1 MKKDLKYPHS
11 LKIKVVIDELVT
23 NTNGLTNKD
32 AKDRLLTYGPNQIPE
47 TESISLFL
55 LLLKQFKSWLVIILI
70 IAAIISWFAG
80 QVLDTLVIIAVVVI
94 NAGIGFL
101 QEYRADKAIA
111 SLRKMIVKTAKVLR
125 DGKLITVLSYQLVPG
140 DVLVLEEGDSIPA
153 DGRIIQS
160 KNFRTIE
167 ASLTGESL
175 PISKK
180 EEIYP
185 KETALADRKNM
196 VWKGTFVAGGYA
208 KVVITGTGLKTA
220 IGDISETL
228 SKIEVKRTNF
238 MKKTDVLA
246 KHMSIIAITSS
257 VLIFLIGYFYRHF
270 EIKEILLISIAALVA
285 AVPEGLPA
293 VISIVLAIGANRMA
307 KRNAIVR
314 EFTATETLGA
324 VSAILTDK
332 TGTLTQNSLTVKK
345 IFISGSSE
353 YSVTGV
359 GWFPDGNFM
368 QQNSIINADIN
379 YALQEL
385 LKIAAVSNN
394 SEFNYDKQTNTYEL
408 IGDPTEGALSV
419 LAKKGG
425 ILIEKL
431 QLNKIDDLPF
441 DSTIKLRAT
450 LIKENQHSKIYVIG
464 APEELLERSTSILT
478 SQGKSNLN
486 KKAKEEIQQK
496 ISEWS
501 NDALRVIA
509 LAYKKQDTIK
519 INEEAIE
526 DLVFVGITGM
536 IDPPRHDS
544 KEAVE
549 KCRQA
554 GIRVIMVTGD
564 HVNTAVAIAKTSGI
578 IENIA
583 ENEIVALTEKQLLRL
598 DKDEFDKA
606 IRDISVFARLTPK
619 MKLKIA
625 ERLQAMGH
633 LIAMTGDGVNDA
645 PALKQ
650 ADVGISMGIMGTD
663 VARDSSD
670 LVLADDNFATVVS
683 AVEEGRIVFKNSRQ
697 TSFFLVTT
705 NIAESVTLLVSILIG
720 LPLPLT
726 ATQILWLNL
735 VTDGITDMALATEPG
750 HGEIMKINP
759 LLKNE
764 NILNKEILPFLF
776 INIVLMVG
784 LSLAA
789 FYYYMND
796 SLEKG
801 RTGVFIIMAFTQ
813 LFNIYNLRDIH
824 KSVLEIGLFSNK
836 YINLAVGISVL
847 LLIIVTEVPVLAT
860 IFNFKSLYIIDLII
874 LFSLSSSVLWVG
886 ELYKFFNKK
895 MRHQIDPQKKKN

>member
-1 MKKDLKYPHS
+1 MKKYLTYPHS
-11 LKIKVVIDELVT
+11 LKIKEVLDELNT
-23 NTNGLTNKD
+23 NINGLTNKD
-32 AKDRLLTYGPNQIPE
+32 AQERLTYYGLNEIPE
-47 TESISLFL
+47 GKSISIFRLV
-55 LLLKQFKSWLVIILI
+55 LKQFKSWLVIILI

-80 QVLDTLVIIAVVVI
+80 HALDTWVIIAVVFI

-111 SLRKMIVKTAKVLR
+111 SLKKMIVKTAKVLR
-125 DGKLITVLSYQLVPG
+125 DGKLITVLSSQLVPG
-140 DVLVLEEGDSIPA
+140 DILVLEEGDSIPA

-160 KNFRTIE
+160 KNFRTME

-180 EEIYP
+180 EGLYAE
-185 KETALADRKNM
+185 ETVLADRKNM
-196 VWKGTFVAGGYA
+196 VWKSTFVAGGYA
-208 KVVITGTGLKTA
+208 KVVITGTGIKTA

-228 SKIEVKRTNF
+228 GKIEVKRTNF

-324 VSAILTDK
+324 VTAILTDK

-345 IFISGSSE
+345 VFILGTSD
-353 YSVTGV
+353 YNVTGV
-359 GWFPDGNFM
+359 GWFPAGNFI
-368 QQNSIINADIN
+368 QQKTIINIEN
-379 YALQEL
+379 NNALLKL

-394 SEFNYDKQTNTYEL
+394 SEFNYDKQANTYEL

-419 LAKKGG
+419 LARKGG
-425 ILIEKL
+425 IRREHFQKYRL
-431 QLNKIDDLPF
+431 DDLPF

-450 LIKENQHSKIYVIG
+450 LIKKNNLNELFVTG
-464 APEELLERSTSILT
+464 APEKLLERSTSVLT
-478 SQGKSNLN
+478 PHGESKL
-486 KKAKEEIQQK
+486 KKKEKEQIQQK
-496 ISEWS
+496 ISDWS
-501 NDALRVIA
+501 NHAMRIIA
-509 LAYKKQDTIK
+509 LAYKKQDTNI
-519 INEEAIE
+519 IDEDAID
-526 DLVFVGITGM
+526 DLIFVGITGM
-536 IDPPRHDS
+536 IDPPRTDS

-549 KCRQA
+549 KCKQA

-564 HVNTAVAIAKTSGI
+564 HVNTAVAIAKTTGI
-578 IENIA
+578 IEDITKNDV
-583 ENEIVALTEKQLLRL
+583 VALTEQQLIQL
-598 DKDEFDKA
+598 DIDEFDKA
-606 IRDISVFARLTPK
+606 IRNISVFARLTPK

-625 ERLQAMGH
+625 VRLQQMGH

-663 VARDSSD
+663 VARNSSD
-670 LVLADDNFATVVS
+670 VVLADDNFATVVN
-683 AVEEGRIVFKNSRQ
+683 AVEEGRIVFTNSRQ

-705 NIAESVTLLVSILIG
+705 NIAESVTLLVSILLG

-735 VTDGITDMALATEPG
+735 VTDGVTDMALATESG
-750 HGEIMKINP
+750 HGDIMKTRP

-764 NILNKEILPFLF
+764 NILNKEVLPFLL
-776 INIVLMVG
+776 INVLLMVG
-784 LSLAA
+784 LSLAT

-796 SLEKG
+796 SIEKG
-801 RTGVFIIMAFTQ
+801 RTGVFIVMAFTQ
-813 LFNIYNLRDIH
+813 LFNVFNLRNIH
-824 KSVLEIGLFSNK
+824 MSVFKIGLFSNK
-836 YINLAVGISVL
+836 YINFAIFISVL
-847 LLIIVTEVPVLAT
+847 LLILVTEVPFLASL
-860 IFNFKSLYIIDLII
+860 FHFKSIYIADLII
-874 LFSLSSSVLWVG
+874 LFTLSSTVLWAG
-886 ELYKFFNKK
+886 ELYKLLIENKK
-895 MRHQIDPQKKKN
+895 K

>member
-1 MKKDLKYPHS
+1 MKKYLTYPHS
-11 LKIKVVIDELVT
+11 LKIKEVLDELLT
-23 NTNGLTNKD
+23 NSNGLTNKV
-32 AKDRLLTYGPNQIPE
+32 ARERLTTYGLNEIPE
-47 TESISLFL
+47 GKSISIFL
-55 LLLKQFKSWLVIILI
+55 LILKQFKSWLVIILI

-80 QVLDTLVIIAVVVI
+80 HILDTWVIIAVVFI
-94 NAGIGFL
+94 NAGIGFF

-111 SLRKMIVKTAKVLR
+111 SLKKMIIKIAKVFR
-125 DGKLITVLSYQLVPG
+125 DGKLVTVLSTQLVPG
-140 DVLVLEEGDSIPA
+140 DILILEEGDSIPA

-160 KNFRTIE
+160 KNFRTME

-185 KETALADRKNM
+185 EETALADRKNM

-208 KVVITGTGLKTA
+208 KVVITGTGIKTA

-228 SKIEVKRTNF
+228 GKIEVKRTNF
-238 MKKTDVLA
+238 MKKTDILA

-257 VLIFLIGYFYRHF
+257 VLIFLIGYFYRNF

-324 VSAILTDK
+324 VTAILTDK

-345 IFISGSSE
+345 VFIPGAAD
-353 YSVTGV
+353 YIVTGV
-359 GWFPDGNFM
+359 GWFPVGNFM
-368 QQNSIINADIN
+368 QQKTIIDAEKNSV
-379 YALQEL
+379 LQKL

-394 SEFNYDKQTNTYEL
+394 SEFRHDKQADTYEL

-419 LAKKGG
+419 LARKGG
-425 ILIEKL
+425 IHHEHF
-431 QLNKIDDLPF
+431 QQYKIDDLPF

-450 LIKENQHSKIYVIG
+450 LIKENNHHELYVTG
-464 APEELLERSTSILT
+464 APEKLLERSISVLT
-478 SQGKSNLN
+478 THGESRLN
-486 KKAKEEIQQK
+486 KKEKEQIQQK

-501 NDALRVIA
+501 NQAMRVIA
-509 LAYKKQDTIK
+509 LAYKRQNTNIIDE
-519 INEEAIE
+519 NAI
-526 DLVFVGITGM
+526 DNLVFVGITGM
-536 IDPPRHDS
+536 IDPPRIDS
-544 KEAVE
+544 KEAVK
-549 KCRQA
+549 KCKQA

-564 HVNTAVAIAKTSGI
+564 HVNTAVAIAKKTGI
-578 IENIA
+578 IDDIA
-583 ENEIVALTEKQLLRL
+583 ENEVVALTEQQLLQL

-606 IRDISVFARLTPK
+606 IRNISVFARLTPK

-663 VARDSSD
+663 VARESSD
-670 LVLADDNFATVVS
+670 LVLADDNFATVVN
-683 AVEEGRIVFKNSRQ
+683 AVEEGRIVFTNSRQ

-705 NIAESVTLLVSILIG
+705 NIAESVTLLVSILLG

-735 VTDGITDMALATEPG
+735 VTDGVTDMALATEPG
-750 HGEIMKINP
+750 HGDIMKTSP

-764 NILNKEILPFLF
+764 NILNKEVMPFLF
-776 INIVLMVG
+776 INVVLMVG
-784 LSLAA
+784 LSLAT
-789 FYYYMND
+789 FYYYIND
-796 SLEKG
+796 SIEKG

-813 LFNIYNLRDIH
+813 LFNVFNLRNIH
-824 KSVLEIGLFSNK
+824 KSVFEIGLFSNK
-836 YINLAVGISVL
+836 YINLAIFISVV
-847 LLIIVTEVPVLAT
+847 LLILVTEVPILASL
-860 IFNFKSLYIIDLII
+860 FHFKSLYIVDLII
-874 LFSLSSSVLWVG
+874 LFALSSTVLWAG
-886 ELYKFFNKK
+886 ELYKFLIK
-895 MRHQIDPQKKKN
+895 

>member
-1 MKKDLKYPHS
+1 MKKYLTYPHS
-11 LKIKVVIDELVT
+11 LKIKEVLDELLT
-23 NTNGLTNKD
+23 NSNGLTNKV
-32 AKDRLLTYGPNQIPE
+32 ARERLTTYGLNEIPE
-47 TESISLFL
+47 GKSISIFL
-55 LLLKQFKSWLVIILI
+55 LILKQFKSWLVIILI

-80 QVLDTLVIIAVVVI
+80 HILDTWVIIAVVFI
-94 NAGIGFL
+94 NAGIGFF

-111 SLRKMIVKTAKVLR
+111 SLKKMIIKIAKVFR
-125 DGKLITVLSYQLVPG
+125 DGKLVTVLSTQLVPG
-140 DVLVLEEGDSIPA
+140 DILILEEGDSIPA

-160 KNFRTIE
+160 KNFRTME

-185 KETALADRKNM
+185 EETALADRKNM

-208 KVVITGTGLKTA
+208 KVVITGTGIKTA

-228 SKIEVKRTNF
+228 GKIEVKRTNF
-238 MKKTDVLA
+238 MKKTDILA

-257 VLIFLIGYFYRHF
+257 VLIFLIGYFYRNF

-324 VSAILTDK
+324 VTAILTDK

-345 IFISGSSE
+345 VFIPGAAD
-353 YSVTGV
+353 YIVTGV
-359 GWFPDGNFM
+359 GWFPVGNFM
-368 QQNSIINADIN
+368 QQKTIIDAEKNSV
-379 YALQEL
+379 LQKL

-394 SEFNYDKQTNTYEL
+394 SEFRHDKQADTYEL

-419 LAKKGG
+419 LARKGG
-425 ILIEKL
+425 IHHEHF
-431 QLNKIDDLPF
+431 QQYKIDDLPF

-450 LIKENQHSKIYVIG
+450 LIKENNHHELYVTG
-464 APEELLERSTSILT
+464 APEKLLERSISVLT
-478 SQGKSNLN
+478 THGESRLN
-486 KKAKEEIQQK
+486 KKEKEQIQQK

-501 NDALRVIA
+501 NHAMRVIA
-509 LAYKKQDTIK
+509 LAYKRQNTNIIDE
-519 INEEAIE
+519 NAI
-526 DLVFVGITGM
+526 DNLVFVGITGM
-536 IDPPRHDS
+536 IDPPRIDS
-544 KEAVE
+544 KEAVK
-549 KCRQA
+549 KCKQA

-564 HVNTAVAIAKTSGI
+564 HVNTAVAIAKKTGI
-578 IENIA
+578 IDDIA
-583 ENEIVALTEKQLLRL
+583 ENEVVALTEQQLLQL

-606 IRDISVFARLTPK
+606 IRNISVFARLTPK

-663 VARDSSD
+663 VARESSD
-670 LVLADDNFATVVS
+670 LVLADDNFATVVN
-683 AVEEGRIVFKNSRQ
+683 AVEEGRIVFTNSRQ

-705 NIAESVTLLVSILIG
+705 NIAESVTLLVSILLG

-735 VTDGITDMALATEPG
+735 VTDGVTDMALATEPG
-750 HGEIMKINP
+750 HGDIMKTSP

-764 NILNKEILPFLF
+764 NILNKEVMPFLF
-776 INIVLMVG
+776 INVVLMVG
-784 LSLAA
+784 LSLAT
-789 FYYYMND
+789 FYYYIND
-796 SLEKG
+796 SIEKG

-813 LFNIYNLRDIH
+813 LFNVFNLRNIH
-824 KSVLEIGLFSNK
+824 KSVFEIGLFSNK
-836 YINLAVGISVL
+836 YINLAIFISVV
-847 LLIIVTEVPVLAT
+847 LLILVTEVPILASL
-860 IFNFKSLYIIDLII
+860 FHFKSLYIVDLII
-874 LFSLSSSVLWVG
+874 LFALSSTVLWAG
-886 ELYKFFNKK
+886 ELYKFLIK
-895 MRHQIDPQKKKN
+895 

>member
-1 MKKDLKYPHS
+1 MNKYLTYPHS
-11 LKIKVVIDELVT
+11 LKIKEVLDELVT
-23 NTNGLTNKD
+23 NRKGLTGKD
-32 AKDRLLTYGPNQIPE
+32 AKKRLTVYGLNEIPE
-47 TESISLFL
+47 GKTISIFL
-55 LLLKQFKSWLVIILI
+55 IILKQFKSWLVIILI

-80 QVLDTLVIIAVVVI
+80 HVLDTWVIVAVVFI

-125 DGKLITVLSYQLVPG
+125 DGKLITVLSSQLVPG

-153 DGRIIQS
+153 DGRIIHFR
-160 KNFRTIE
+160 NFRTIE

-175 PISKK
+175 PVSKK

-185 KETALADRKNM
+185 KETVLADRKNM

-208 KVVITGTGLKTA
+208 EVVITGTGFKTA
-220 IGDISETL
+220 IGDITETL
-228 SKIEVKRTNF
+228 GKIEVKRTNF
-238 MKKTDVLA
+238 MIKTDVLA
-246 KHMSIIAITSS
+246 KQMSIIAISS
-257 VLIFLIGYFYRHF
+257 AVLIFLIGYFYRHF

-293 VISIVLAIGANRMA
+293 VISIVLAIGAHRMA

-324 VSAILTDK
+324 VTAILTDK
-332 TGTLTQNSLTVKK
+332 TGTLTQNSLTVRKVY
-345 IFISGSSE
+345 IPGVLD
-353 YSVTGV
+353 YTVTGA
-359 GWFPDGNFM
+359 GWFPVGNFM
-368 QQNSIINADIN
+368 QQKTIIDTENNS
-379 YALQEL
+379 ALQKL

-394 SEFNYDKQTNTYEL
+394 SEFQHDKQTNSYEL
-408 IGDPTEGALSV
+408 IGDPTEGALLV
-419 LAKKGG
+419 LARKAG
-425 ILIEKL
+425 IRREHFQQFKL
-431 QLNKIDDLPF
+431 DDLPF

-450 LIKENQHSKIYVIG
+450 LIKENNHHELYVTG
-464 APEELLERSTSILT
+464 APEKLLERSISILT
-478 SQGKSNLN
+478 SHGESRL
-486 KKAKEEIQQK
+486 KKKEKEQIQKK

-501 NDALRVIA
+501 NHTMRVIA
-509 LAYKKQDTIK
+509 LAYKKQKTDK
-519 INEEAIE
+519 IDKENID
-526 DLVFVGITGM
+526 DLIFVGITGM
-536 IDPPRHDS
+536 IDPPRPDS

-549 KCRQA
+549 KCKLA

-564 HVNTAVAIAKTSGI
+564 HVNTAVAIAKRTGI
-578 IENIA
+578 IDVVA
-583 ENEIVALTEKQLLRL
+583 ENDILALTEQQLLRL

-606 IRDISVFARLTPK
+606 IRNISVFARLTPK

-625 ERLQAMGH
+625 KRLQAMGH

-663 VARDSSD
+663 VARESSD
-670 LVLADDNFATVVS
+670 VVLADDNFATIVH
-683 AVEEGRIVFKNSRQ
+683 AIEEGRIVFTNSRQ

-705 NIAESVTLLVSILIG
+705 NIAESITLLVSILLG

-735 VTDGITDMALATEPG
+735 VTDGVTDMALATEPG
-750 HGEIMKINP
+750 HGEIMKTSP
-759 LLKNE
+759 VLKNE
-764 NILNKEILPFLF
+764 NILNKEVLPFLF
-776 INIVLMVG
+776 INVVLMVG

-789 FYYYMND
+789 FYYYINV
-796 SLEKG
+796 SIEKG

-813 LFNIYNLRDIH
+813 LFNVYNLRNIR
-824 KSVLEIGLFSNK
+824 KSVFKIGVFSNK
-836 YINLAVGISVL
+836 YINLAVGISII
-847 LLIIVTEVPVLAT
+847 LLILVTEVPILAT
-860 IFNFKSLYIIDLII
+860 IFHFESLYIVDLII
-874 LFSLSSSVLWVG
+874 LFAFSSSVLWAG

-895 MRHQIDPQKKKN
+895 K

>member
-1 MKKDLKYPHS
+1 MKKYLTYPHS
-11 LKIKVVIDELVT
+11 LKIKEVLDELVT
-23 NTNGLTNKD
+23 NSNGLTNKV
-32 AKDRLLTYGPNQIPE
+32 AQERLTAYGLNEIPE
-47 TESISLFL
+47 GKSISIFL
-55 LLLKQFKSWLVIILI
+55 LILKQFKSWLVIILI

-80 QVLDTLVIIAVVVI
+80 HVLDTWVIVAVVFI
-94 NAGIGFL
+94 NAGIGFF

-111 SLRKMIVKTAKVLR
+111 SLQKMIVKTAKVLR
-125 DGKLITVLSYQLVPG
+125 DGKLTTILSSQLVSG
-140 DVLVLEEGDSIPA
+140 DALILEEGDSVSA

-160 KNFRTIE
+160 KNFRTME

-180 EEIYP
+180 EEIYH
-185 KETALADRKNM
+185 KETVLADRKNM
-196 VWKGTFVAGGYA
+196 VWKGTFVVGGYA
-208 KVVITGTGLKTA
+208 KVVITGTGINTA
-220 IGDISETL
+220 IGSISETL
-228 SKIEVKRTNF
+228 GKIEVKRTNF

-246 KHMSIIAITSS
+246 KQMSIIAITSS
-257 VLIFLIGYFYRHF
+257 ILIFLIGYFYRHF
-270 EIKEILLISIAALVA
+270 EIEEILLISIAALVA

-324 VSAILTDK
+324 VTAILTDK

-345 IFISGSSE
+345 VFLPGTSDFN
-353 YSVTGV
+353 VTGV
-359 GWFPDGNFM
+359 GWFPVGNFI
-368 QQNSIINADIN
+368 QQKTIIDIKN
-379 YALQEL
+379 NTALQKL
-385 LKIAAVSNN
+385 LKIASVSNN
-394 SEFNYDKQTNTYEL
+394 SEFRHDKQADSYEL

-419 LAKKGG
+419 LARKGG
-425 ILIEKL
+425 IHHEYFQQYKL
-431 QLNKIDDLPF
+431 DDLPF

-450 LIKENQHSKIYVIG
+450 LIKENNHHELYVIG
-464 APEELLERSTSILT
+464 APEELLERSVSILT
-478 SQGKSNLN
+478 SDGESKL
-486 KKAKEEIQQK
+486 KKKVKEQIQQK

-501 NDALRVIA
+501 NHAMRVIA
-509 LAYKKQDTIK
+509 LAYKRQDTNI
-519 INEEAIE
+519 IDEEAID

-536 IDPPRHDS
+536 IDPPRTDS
-544 KEAVE
+544 KKAVE
-549 KCRQA
+549 KCKAA

-564 HVNTAVAIAKTSGI
+564 HVNTAVAIAKTTGI
-578 IENIA
+578 INNIA
-583 ENEIVALTEKQLLRL
+583 KNEVVALTEQQLLQL

-606 IRDISVFARLTPK
+606 IRNISVFARLTPK

-663 VARDSSD
+663 VARNSSD
-670 LVLADDNFATVVS
+670 VVLADDNFASVVN
-683 AVEEGRIVFKNSRQ
+683 AVEEGRIVFTNSRQ

-735 VTDGITDMALATEPG
+735 VTDGVTDMALATEPG
-750 HGEIMKINP
+750 HGDIMKTGP

-764 NILNKEILPFLF
+764 NILNKEVLPFLF
-776 INIVLMVG
+776 INVVLMVG

-789 FYYYMND
+789 FYYYMNI
-796 SLEKG
+796 SIEKG

-813 LFNIYNLRDIH
+813 LFNVFNLRNIQ
-824 KSVLEIGLFSNK
+824 KSVFEIGVFSNK
-836 YINLAVGISVL
+836 YINLAVSISII
-847 LLIIVTEVPVLAT
+847 LLILVTEVPVLT
-860 IFNFKSLYIIDLII
+860 TLFNFKSLYIVDLII
-874 LFSLSSSVLWVG
+874 LFALSSSVLWAG
-886 ELYKFFNKK
+886 ELYKLINKK
-895 MRHQIDPQKKKN
+895 K